1 MQEISIIIN
10 EQNQTVNARELWKA
24 LQVKTEFKNWIKRR
38 LSETKAK
45 KDLDFVVVKSDPR
58 DNELFSFSP
67 NPKKDYFVKVGIA
80 KQICMLERTELGR
93 KIREYFV
100 KCEEKLFKQ
109 PALTEDEILI
119 KAFSILDRK
128 VKSLENKI
136 EADKPK
142 VEFYNDVANAENT
155 ISIGDFAKLIGTGQN
170 KLFKQLRQ
178 MKYLKSDNIP
188 YQKYIDA
195 GYFNIIEQAYDR
207 GKIKYINL
215 KPVITGKGQTYFNR
229 ILKGV

>member
-1 MQEISIIIN
+1 MHEISIIIN
-10 EQNQTVNARELWKA
+10 EQNQTVNARELWKS
-24 LQVKTEFKNWIKRR
+24 LKSKRSYSNWIKDKITG
-38 LSETKAK
+38 LFFKQGI
-45 KDLDFVVVKSDPR
+45 DFIVLNEFVN
-58 DNELFSFSP
+58 DNTAFGG
-67 NPKKDYFVKVGIA
+67 K
-80 KQICMLERTELGR
+80 R
-93 KIREYFV
+93 KIIEYHVSINMAKELCMMEKTEIGKKVRQYFIE
-100 KCEEKLFKQ
+100 CEKRLFNK

-136 EADKPK
+136 EEDKPK
-142 VEFYNDVANAENT
+142 VEFYENVANAKNT

-188 YQKYIDA
+188 YQKYIDS